1 MSMTGYERVKAVI
14 TGKDYDHQPMYG
26 WLWGNLGGEISE
38 RWGSVAA
45 FEDKYEFDIAHLFG
59 GPYCFKEDVVR
70 TAAPLESED
79 LTPDLLVDLPIFSD
93 PNNLDDYVGFT
104 HGSVSTGL
112 IHHKQR
118 NRFCYAQTPGF
129 FENFNGLFGIQNHL
143 MWLSLYP
150 DELNE
155 LYRRMSDWTI
165 QFVDRAV
172 LDIGV
177 DMIHISDD
185 WGAQKDLMFSP
196 DVWRELIYPHF
207 KRVVDHVHSRGAFC
221 SIHSDGCV
229 MKVAD
234 GLVDL
239 GLDVVHPWQERA
251 NMSYD
256 TYLEKYSDK
265 FAILGGVCVQFAL
278 GLMGREE
285 LEAEIRRVFGKLR
298 GKRWIACTTHFVQH
312 HCSMD
317 DLEFC
322 YDLMYKLARE

>member
-1 MSMTGYERVKAVI
+1 MNSTERTRAAI
-14 TGKDYDHQPMYG
+14 LGKPYDRQPIYG
-26 WLWGNLGGEISE
+26 WVAGNLGEEITQ

-45 FEDKYEFDIAHLFG
+45 FEDKYEYDIAHLFG
-59 GPYCFKEDVVR
+59 GPYCFNEEIIGRYATIR
-70 TAAPLESED
+70 TDE
-79 LTPDLLVDLPIFSD
+79 LTPDLIVDKPIFGD
-93 PNNLDDYVGFT
+93 PNNLADYEGFR
-104 HGSVSTGL
+104 TGL
-112 IHHKQR
+112 AHHKAR

-129 FENFNGLFGIQNHL
+129 FENFNGIFGIENHL
-143 MWLSLYP
+143 MWLALYP

-155 LYRRMSDWTI
+155 LYRRMSDWTV
-165 QFVDRAV
+165 QFVDHVVDLGA
-172 LDIGV
+172 

-196 DVWRELIYPHF
+196 ELWREIIYPHM
-207 KRVVDHVHSRGAFC
+207 KRVVDHVHERGALC
-221 SIHSDGCV
+221 SLHSDGCV

-234 GLVDL
+234 GIVDL

-265 FAILGGVCVQFAL
+265 FAILGGICVQYAI

-298 GKRWIACTTHFVQH
+298 GKRWLVCTTHFVQK

-317 DLEFC
+317 DLEFA
-322 YDLMYKLARE
+322 YDLIYKLARE

>member
-1 MSMTGYERVKAVI
+1 MNSTERVRAVI
-14 TGKDYDHQPMYG
+14 AGKSYDRQPIYG
-26 WLWGNLGGEISE
+26 WVAGNLGAEITQH
-38 RWGSVAA
+38 WGSVEAM
-45 FEDKYEFDIAHLFG
+45 EDKYEFDIAHLFG
-59 GPYCFKEDVVR
+59 GPYCFDEAVIN
-70 TAAPLESED
+70 TAAPIRTDE
-79 LTPDLLVDLPIFSD
+79 LTPDLLVDLPIFGN
-93 PNNLDDYVGFT
+93 PNNIADYEGFRL
-104 HGSVSTGL
+104 GL
-112 IHHKQR
+112 AHHKAR

-129 FENFNGLFGIQNHL
+129 FENFNGIFGIENHL
-143 MWLSLYP
+143 MWLAEYP

-155 LYRRMSDWTI
+155 LYRRMSDWTV
-165 QFVDRAV
+165 QFVDHV
-172 LDIGV
+172 VDLGV

-185 WGAQKDLMFSP
+185 WGAQKDLMFNP
-196 DVWRELIYPHF
+196 TLWREIIYPHM
-207 KRVVDHVHSRGAFC
+207 KKVVDHVHERGAFC
-221 SIHSDGCV
+221 SLHSDGCV

>member
-93 PNNLDDYVGFT
+93 PNNLDDYFGFT

-143 MWLSLYP
+143 MWLSL
-150 DELNE
+150 
-155 LYRRMSDWTI
+155 
-165 QFVDRAV
+165 
-172 LDIGV
+172 
-177 DMIHISDD
+177 
-185 WGAQKDLMFSP
+185 
-196 DVWRELIYPHF
+196 
-207 KRVVDHVHSRGAFC
+207 
-221 SIHSDGCV
+221 
-229 MKVAD
+229 
-234 GLVDL
+234 
-239 GLDVVHPWQERA
+239 
-251 NMSYD
+251 
-256 TYLEKYSDK
+256 
-265 FAILGGVCVQFAL
+265 
-278 GLMGREE
+278 
-285 LEAEIRRVFGKLR
+285 
-298 GKRWIACTTHFVQH
+298 
-312 HCSMD
+312 
-317 DLEFC
+317 
-322 YDLMYKLARE
+322 

>member
-1 MSMTGYERVKAVI
+1 MTGNERVRAVI
-14 TGKDYDHQPMYG
+14 TGKSFDRQPIYG
-26 WLWGNLGGEISE
+26 WLYGNLTTEIDD
-38 RWGSVAA
+38 RWGSLSDL
-45 FEDKYEFDIAHLFG
+45 EDKYEFDIAHLFG
-59 GPYCFKEDVVR
+59 GPYYFNADVVNS
-70 TAAPLESED
+70 AAPWGSED
-79 LTPDLLVDLPIFSD
+79 LTPDLLVDLPFFRD
-93 PNNLDDYVGFT
+93 PHNLDEYRDVANA
-104 HGSVSTGL
+104 L
-112 IHHKQR
+112 AHHKKR
-118 NRFCYAQTPGF
+118 DRFCYLQTPGF
-129 FENFNGLFGIQNHL
+129 FETFNGVFGIQNHL

-155 LYRRMSDWTI
+155 LYRRMADWTI
-165 QFVDRAV
+165 QFVDHAV
-172 LDIGV
+172 LDVGV

-185 WGAQKDLMFSP
+185 WGAQKDIMFSP
-196 DVWRELIYPHF
+196 TLWWDLIYPHF

-221 SIHSDGCV
+221 SVHSDGCI

-265 FAILGGVCVQFAL
+265 FAILGGICVQFAL

-298 GKRWIACTTHFVQH
+298 GKRWIVCTSHFVQK
-312 HCSMD
+312 HCSVD
-317 DLEFC
+317 DLEFA
-322 YDLMYKLARE
+322 YDLIYKLARE